1 MTAPALIAAITAAAA
16 FAESEEPGVQIV
28 AARSA
33 DLVDRWFVVEGRRKS
48 FRRIY
53 VVAVREAPLEPVVV
67 EMIGGSRLNDEA
79 LIAFAL
85 QAIQGGQAVGGAPDD
100 FVRGDRDQPGS
111 PASVAGDGF
120 PVDPRQV
127 QPFPPKF
134 TSRAGFAVFLQRMVD
149 HHLTP
154 EKSPP
159 RGVVGFAGGI
169 WPGTPSS
176 ALAGRFSGVWR

>member
-1 MTAPALIAAITAAAA
+1 MNAPALIAAITAAAA

-67 EMIGGSRLNDEA
+67 EMMGGSRLNDEA

-85 QAIQGGQAVGGAPDD
+85 QAIQSGQAVGGGRPAPLQMGRRDPG
-100 FVRGDRDQPGS
+100 RSGDHLAGS
-111 PASVAGDGF
+111 PG
-120 PVDPRQV
+120 R
-127 QPFPPKF
+127 
-134 TSRAGFAVFLQRMVD
+134 RAL
-149 HHLTP
+149 
-154 EKSPP
+154 
-159 RGVVGFAGGI
+159 
-169 WPGTPSS
+169 
-176 ALAGRFSGVWR
+176 

>member
-1 MTAPALIAAITAAAA
+1 MNAPALIAAITAAAA

-85 QAIQGGQAVGGAPDD
+85 QAIQGGQAVGGG
-100 FVRGDRDQPGS
+100 R
-111 PASVAGDGF
+111 VAC
-120 PVDPRQV
+120 P
-127 QPFPPKF
+127 
-134 TSRAGFAVFLQRMVD
+134 
-149 HHLTP
+149 
-154 EKSPP
+154 
-159 RGVVGFAGGI
+159 
-169 WPGTPSS
+169 
-176 ALAGRFSGVWR
+176 

>member
-1 MTAPALIAAITAAAA
+1 MNRTRTSSRAPSSPFDPERNRHERPALIAAITAAAA

-85 QAIQGGQAVGGAPDD
+85 QAIQGGQAVGGG
-100 FVRGDRDQPGS
+100 R
-111 PASVAGDGF
+111 VAC
-120 PVDPRQV
+120 P
-127 QPFPPKF
+127 
-134 TSRAGFAVFLQRMVD
+134 
-149 HHLTP
+149 
-154 EKSPP
+154 
-159 RGVVGFAGGI
+159 
-169 WPGTPSS
+169 
-176 ALAGRFSGVWR
+176 